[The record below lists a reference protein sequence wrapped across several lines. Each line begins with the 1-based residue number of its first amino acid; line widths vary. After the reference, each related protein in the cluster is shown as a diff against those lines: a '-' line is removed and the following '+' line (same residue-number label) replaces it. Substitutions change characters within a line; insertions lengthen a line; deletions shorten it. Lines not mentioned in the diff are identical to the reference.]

1 MFHPN
6 SRYATAVA
14 VIVITAISV
23 AIAIVIHINY
33 SPNVQAHANLLNSSP
48 PASEE
53 LDTPPER
60 VIIWFT
66 EPVVPIFSSI
76 SVLDV
81 TGAEMTVGDVVFDE
95 TEPTAM
101 WVQLGYLPVGTYTVV
116 WRNVSS
122 VDGHKATGSFLFAYG
137 EPLGSAPSSAV
148 SEQPLLNTPFDP
160 FIRWAIYLGIAIFT
174 GGLAFELFITT
185 RTIDSLYGNRLSID
199 TAIRISR
206 TFAKLAYAAIIV
218 VIVAQ
223 LGQLWQQAV
232 SGFDIAW
239 IDLNISYLV
248 QAAAQGEWGTYWSI
262 RFAVAIV
269 AAIAL
274 FMAHQTQKRS
284 VETSRI
290 RPESPPDDDN
300 ETDDRDEYDDD
311 DESKLLAGNIWAIL
325 GFASAAMY
333 LVLISLS
340 SHSATVPGDIRWI
353 AVASDIIHILAA
365 STWVGGL
372 TYLAIAAFTSLR
384 TTSGTE
390 SRALIAQM
398 AIRFTPIA
406 MLAATALIASGI
418 ISAVMQVTI
427 TEAIVSPYGRALLLK
442 IALLIPLIAIAMYN
456 MLSVSR
462 RLATRDSAT
471 KTLSRT
477 VLAESII
484 ACLLLLAVGW
494 LASLEPARQYAERSG
509 IGIQDSVTHSE
520 QIDGAYIDVELQP
533 GTVGNNRLSVMLQD
547 SSGAPFTAVDEVRA
561 RIKYL
566 EGDFGE
572 PYLPLSK
579 AVEGTWQQEQ
589 IPINIAGAY
598 QVEVNIVRSDAFDSR
613 TSFRFSARSTS
624 FASNLIRPASS
635 TSVQLFGLQL
645 LLIGA
650 GLFVSGIR
658 WQKAIN
664 SKLRRH
670 MMPRR
675 NFAIIGGICMFIGVL
690 VAINATTLGVGVA
703 QESERNPFPL
713 NQESIGLGSITYTA
727 TCATCHGES
736 GKGDGSAAVA
746 LNPAP
751 ADLAIHVP
759 LHTDAELFDF
769 IADGIDGTPM
779 VPQLGNLSE
788 DEIWHLI
795 NFIRTFGE

>member
-6 SRYATAVA
+6 SRYATAIA

-23 AIAIVIHINY
+23 AIAVIHTNY
-33 SPNVQAHANLLNSSP
+33 STNVQAHANLLNSSP

-81 TGAEMTVGDVVFDE
+81 TGAEMAVGDAVFDE

-101 WVQLGYLPVGTYTVV
+101 WVQLGSLPVGTYTVV

-199 TAIRISR
+199 TAVRISR

-223 LGQLWQQAV
+223 LGQLLQQAV

-262 RFAVAIV
+262 RFAVAI
-269 AAIAL
+269 AAATAL

-284 VETSRI
+284 AETTRI
-290 RPESPPDDDN
+290 LPESSIDDEDD
-300 ETDDRDEYDDD
+300 ETDDTDEYD
-311 DESKLLAGNIWAIL
+311 DESKLLAGNIWAML

-384 TTSGTE
+384 TTSGPE

-427 TEAIVSPYGRALLLK
+427 TEAILSPYGLALLLK

-462 RLATRDSAT
+462 RLASRNSAT

-509 IGIQDSVTHSE
+509 IGIQESVTHSE
-520 QIDGAYIDVELQP
+520 KIDGAYIDVELQP
-533 GTVGNNRLSVMLQD
+533 GTVGNNRLSIMLQD
-547 SSGAPFTAVDEVRA
+547 SGGAPFAAVDEVRA

-566 EGDFGE
+566 DGDFGE

-579 AVEGTWQQEQ
+579 TVEGTWQQEQ

-650 GLFVSGIR
+650 GLFASGIR
-658 WQKAIN
+658 WQKAIS

-675 NFAIIGGICMFIGVL
+675 NFAIIGGICMLMGVL

-713 NQESIGLGSITYTA
+713 NRESIDSGSITYAA

-736 GKGDGSAAVA
+736 GKGDGPAAAA

>member
-14 VIVITAISV
+14 VIVITAISIAV
-23 AIAIVIHINY
+23 AVIHINY

-53 LDTPPER
+53 LDTAPER

-101 WVQLGYLPVGTYTVV
+101 WVQLGSLPVGTYTVV

-160 FIRWAIYLGIAIFT
+160 FIRWAIYLGIAIFA
-174 GGLAFELFITT
+174 GGLAFEFFITT

-223 LGQLWQQAV
+223 LGQLLQQAV

-269 AAIAL
+269 AATAL

-284 VETSRI
+284 AETTRI
-290 RPESPPDDDN
+290 LPESSIDDEDD
-300 ETDDRDEYDDD
+300 ETDDTDEYD
-311 DESKLLAGNIWAIL
+311 DESKLLAGNIWAML

-384 TTSGTE
+384 TTSGPE

-427 TEAIVSPYGRALLLK
+427 TEAILSPYGLALLLK

-456 MLSVSR
+456 MLSATR
-462 RLATRDSAT
+462 RLATRNSAT

-509 IGIQDSVTHSE
+509 IGIQDSITHSE

-547 SSGAPFTAVDEVRA
+547 SGGAPFTAVDEVRA

-566 EGDFGE
+566 DGDFGE

-579 AVEGTWQQEQ
+579 TVESTWQQEQ

-650 GLFVSGIR
+650 GMFASGIR
-658 WQKAIN
+658 WQKAID
-664 SKLRRH
+664 SKLRKH

-675 NFAIIGGICMFIGVL
+675 NFVIIGGICMLMGVL

-713 NQESIGLGSITYTA
+713 NQESIGSGSITYAA

-736 GKGDGSAAVA
+736 GKGDGPAAAA

-788 DEIWHLI
+788 DEIWHLV

>member
-6 SRYATAVA
+6 SRYATAIA

-23 AIAIVIHINY
+23 AIAVIHTNY
-33 SPNVQAHANLLNSSP
+33 STNVQAHANLLNSSP

-53 LDTPPER
+53 LDTAPER
-60 VIIWFT
+60 VVIWFT

-95 TEPTAM
+95 TEPTAI
-101 WVQLGYLPVGTYTVV
+101 WVQLGSLPVGTYTVV

-160 FIRWAIYLGIAIFT
+160 FIRWAIYLGIAIFI

-199 TAIRISR
+199 TAVRISR

-223 LGQLWQQAV
+223 LGQLLQQAV

-262 RFAVAIV
+262 RFAVVI
-269 AAIAL
+269 AAATAL

-284 VETSRI
+284 AETSRI
-290 RPESPPDDDN
+290 RPESSIDDEDD
-300 ETDDRDEYDDD
+300 ETDDTDEYD
-311 DESKLLAGNIWAIL
+311 DESKLLAGNIWAML

-384 TTSGTE
+384 TTSGPE

-427 TEAIVSPYGRALLLK
+427 TEAIASPYGLALLLK

-462 RLATRDSAT
+462 RLASRNSAT

-509 IGIQDSVTHSE
+509 IGIQESVTHSE
-520 QIDGAYIDVELQP
+520 KIDGAYIDVELQP

-547 SSGAPFTAVDEVRA
+547 SGGVPFAAVDEVRA

-566 EGDFGE
+566 DGDFGE

-579 AVEGTWQQEQ
+579 TVEGTWQQEQ

-650 GLFVSGIR
+650 GLFASGIR
-658 WQKAIN
+658 WQKAIS

-675 NFAIIGGICMFIGVL
+675 NFAIIGGICMLMGVL

-713 NQESIGLGSITYTA
+713 NQESIDLGSITYAA

-736 GKGDGSAAVA
+736 GKGDGPAAAA

-779 VPQLGNLSE
+779 VPQLGNLSK

-795 NFIRTFGE
+795 NFIRTLGE

>member
-6 SRYATAVA
+6 SRYVTAVA
-14 VIVITAISV
+14 VIVIAAISV
-23 AIAIVIHINY
+23 AIAVIHINY
-33 SPNVQAHANLLNSSP
+33 SPDIQAHANLLNSSP
-48 PASEE
+48 SASEE

-81 TGAEMTVGDVVFDE
+81 KGAEMTVGDVVFDE

-101 WVQLGYLPVGTYTVV
+101 WVQLGEIPVGTYTVV

-122 VDGHKATGSFLFAYG
+122 IDGHKATGSFLFAYG
-137 EPLGSAPSSAV
+137 EPLGSETGLNGA
-148 SEQPLLNTPFDP
+148 EQPLLKTPFDP
-160 FIRWAIYLGIAIFT
+160 FIRWAIYLGIAVFT
-174 GGLAFELFITT
+174 GGMAFELFITT
-185 RTIDSLYGNRLSID
+185 RTIDSLYGNQLSIN

-206 TFAKLAYAAIIV
+206 TFAMLAYVAIIV
-218 VIVAQ
+218 VILAQ

-239 IDLNISYLV
+239 IDLNVSYLV

-269 AAIAL
+269 ATMAL
-274 FMAHQTQKRS
+274 FMAHQSQKRS
-284 VETSRI
+284 AETPRNH
-290 RPESPPDDDN
+290 PESSLDDEGN
-300 ETDDRDEYDDD
+300 ETDDSDEYDD
-311 DESKLLAGNIWAIL
+311 DESKLLAGNIWGML
-325 GFASAAMY
+325 GLASATMY

-372 TYLAIAAFTSLR
+372 AYLAIAAFTSLR
-384 TTSGTE
+384 TTTGPE

-406 MLAATALIASGI
+406 MLSATALIASGI

-427 TEAIVSPYGRALLLK
+427 TEAIASPYGGTLLLK

-462 RLATRDSAT
+462 KLATRNSAT

-509 IGIQDSVTHSE
+509 IGAQDSVIHSE

-533 GTVGNNRLSVMLQD
+533 GIVGNNLLSVILED
-547 SSGAPFTAVDEVRA
+547 SGGAPFTAVDEVRA

-566 EGDFGE
+566 DGDFGE

-579 AVEGTWQQEQ
+579 TVEGTWQQEQ

-598 QVEVNIVRSDAFDSR
+598 QVEINIVRSDAFDSR

-624 FASNLIRPASS
+624 FTSNLIRPASS
-635 TSVQLFGLQL
+635 ISVQLFGLQL

-658 WQKAIN
+658 WHKAIS

-670 MMPRR
+670 IMPRR
-675 NFAIIGGICMFIGVL
+675 NFAIIGGICMLIGVL

-713 NQESIGLGSITYTA
+713 NQESIDLGSITYAA

-736 GKGDGSAAVA
+736 GKGDGPAAVA

-759 LHTDAELFDF
+759 LHTDAELLDF
-769 IADGIDGTPM
+769 IANGIDGTPM

-788 DEIWHLI
+788 DDIWHLV

>member
-6 SRYATAVA
+6 SRYATAIA

-23 AIAIVIHINY
+23 GIAVIHTNY

-53 LDTPPER
+53 LDTAPER

-101 WVQLGYLPVGTYTVV
+101 WVQLGSLPVGTYTVV

-148 SEQPLLNTPFDP
+148 SEQPPLNTPFDP

-223 LGQLWQQAV
+223 LGQLLQQAV

-284 VETSRI
+284 AETSRI
-290 RPESPPDDDN
+290 RPESFPDDEDN
-300 ETDDRDEYDDD
+300 ETDEYD
-311 DESKLLAGNIWAIL
+311 DESKLLAGNIWAML
-325 GFASAAMY
+325 GLASAAMY

-384 TTSGTE
+384 TTSGPE

-427 TEAIVSPYGRALLLK
+427 TEAILSPYGLALLLK

-456 MLSVSR
+456 MLSVTR
-462 RLATRDSAT
+462 RLATRNSAT

-547 SSGAPFTAVDEVRA
+547 SGGAPFTAVDEVRA

-566 EGDFGE
+566 DGDFGE

-579 AVEGTWQQEQ
+579 TVEGTWQQEQ
-589 IPINIAGAY
+589 ISINIAGAY

-650 GLFVSGIR
+650 GLFASGIL

-670 MMPRR
+670 MMSRR
-675 NFAIIGGICMFIGVL
+675 NFAIIGGICMLMGVL
-690 VAINATTLGVGVA
+690 VAINAITLGVGVA

-713 NQESIGLGSITYTA
+713 NRESIDSGSTTYAA

-736 GKGDGSAAVA
+736 GKGDGPAAVA

-788 DEIWHLI
+788 DEIWHLV

>member
-6 SRYATAVA
+6 SRYTTAVA
-14 VIVITAISV
+14 AIVIAAISV
-23 AIAIVIHINY
+23 AIAVIHTNY
-33 SPNVQAHANLLNSSP
+33 SPDVQAHANLLNSSP
-48 PASEE
+48 YASEE

-81 TGAEMTVGDVVFDE
+81 KGAEKTVGDIVFDE

-101 WVQLGYLPVGTYTVV
+101 WVQLGEVPVGTYTVV

-137 EPLGSAPSSAV
+137 EPLGSETRLDGA
-148 SEQPLLNTPFDP
+148 EQPLLKTPFDP

-185 RTIDSLYGNRLSID
+185 RTIDSLYGNQLSID

-206 TFAKLAYAAIIV
+206 TFATMAYVAIIV

-223 LGQLWQQAV
+223 LSQLWQQAV

-239 IDLNISYLV
+239 TDLNVSYLV

-262 RFAVAIV
+262 RFAVAVV
-269 AAIAL
+269 ATIAL
-274 FMAHQTQKRS
+274 FMAHQSQKRS
-284 VETSRI
+284 AETPRNH
-290 RPESPPDDDN
+290 PESSHDDESN
-300 ETDDRDEYDDD
+300 ETDDSDEYDD
-311 DESKLLAGNIWAIL
+311 DESKLLAGNIWGML
-325 GFASAAMY
+325 GLASATMY

-340 SHSATVPGDIRWI
+340 SHSATVPSDIRWI
-353 AVASDIIHILAA
+353 AIASDIIHILAA

-372 TYLAIAAFTSLR
+372 AYLAIAAFTSLR
-384 TTSGTE
+384 TTSGPE

-406 MLAATALIASGI
+406 MLSATALIASGI

-427 TEAIVSPYGRALLLK
+427 TEAIASPYGRALLLK

-462 RLATRDSAT
+462 KLATRNSAT

-509 IGIQDSVTHSE
+509 IGTQDSVIHSE
-520 QIDGAYIDVELQP
+520 QIDGAYIDIELQP
-533 GTVGNNRLSVMLQD
+533 GIVGNNLLSVILED
-547 SSGAPFTAVDEVRA
+547 SGGAPFTAVDEVRA

-566 EGDFGE
+566 DGDFGE

-579 AVEGTWQQEQ
+579 TVEGTWQQEQ

-598 QVEVNIVRSDAFDSR
+598 QVEINIVRSDTFDSR

-650 GLFVSGIR
+650 GLFASGIR
-658 WQKAIN
+658 WHKAIN

-675 NFAIIGGICMFIGVL
+675 NFAIIGGICMLIGVL
-690 VAINATTLGVGVA
+690 VAINATTLGVGVT

-713 NQESIGLGSITYTA
+713 NQESIGLGSITYAA

-736 GKGDGSAAVA
+736 GKGDGPAAVA

-769 IADGIDGTPM
+769 IANGIDGTPM

-788 DEIWHLI
+788 DEIWHLV

>member
-6 SRYATAVA
+6 SRYATAIA

-23 AIAIVIHINY
+23 AIAVIHTNY
-33 SPNVQAHANLLNSSP
+33 STNVQAHANLLNSSP

-81 TGAEMTVGDVVFDE
+81 TGAEMAVGDAVFDE

-101 WVQLGYLPVGTYTVV
+101 WVQLGSLPVGTYTVV

-199 TAIRISR
+199 TAVRISR

-223 LGQLWQQAV
+223 LGQLLQQAV

-262 RFAVAIV
+262 RFAVAI
-269 AAIAL
+269 AAATAL

-284 VETSRI
+284 AETTRI
-290 RPESPPDDDN
+290 LPESSIDDEDD
-300 ETDDRDEYDDD
+300 ETDDTDEYD
-311 DESKLLAGNIWAIL
+311 DESKLLAGNIWAML

-384 TTSGTE
+384 TTSGPE

-427 TEAIVSPYGRALLLK
+427 TEAILSPYGLALLLK

-462 RLATRDSAT
+462 RLATRNSAT

-509 IGIQDSVTHSE
+509 IGIQESVTHSE
-520 QIDGAYIDVELQP
+520 KIDGAYIDVELQP
-533 GTVGNNRLSVMLQD
+533 GTVGNNRLSIMLQD
-547 SSGAPFTAVDEVRA
+547 SGGAPFAAVDEVRA

-566 EGDFGE
+566 DGDFGE

-579 AVEGTWQQEQ
+579 TVEGTWQQEQ

-650 GLFVSGIR
+650 GLFASGIR
-658 WQKAIN
+658 WQKAIS

-675 NFAIIGGICMFIGVL
+675 NFAIIGGICMLMGVL

-713 NQESIGLGSITYTA
+713 NQESIDLGSITYAA

-736 GKGDGSAAVA
+736 GKGDGPAAAA

-779 VPQLGNLSE
+779 VPQLGNLSK

-795 NFIRTFGE
+795 NFIRTLGE

>member
-1 MFHPN
+1 MFHPT
-6 SRYATAVA
+6 SRYATVVA
-14 VIVITAISV
+14 VMVIAATCAVIT
-23 AIAIVIHINY
+23 VIHVNH
-33 SPNVQAHANLLNSSP
+33 SPNVHAHANLLNSSP
-48 PASEE
+48 SASEE

-66 EPVVPIFSSI
+66 EPVVPIFSAI

-101 WVQLGYLPVGTYTVV
+101 WIQLGDIQVGTYTVV

-122 VDGHKATGSFLFAYG
+122 VDGHKATGAFLFAYG
-137 EPLGSAPSSAV
+137 EPLGSETQLDGT
-148 SEQPLLNTPFDP
+148 EQPLLNTPFDP
-160 FIRWAIYLGIAIFT
+160 FIRWAIYLGIAVFA
-174 GGLAFELFITT
+174 GGLAFEFFITT
-185 RTIDSLYGNRLSID
+185 RTIDSLYGNQPSID
-199 TAIRISR
+199 IAIRISR
-206 TFAKLAYAAIIV
+206 TFARLAYVAIII

-232 SGFDIAW
+232 SGFDIGW
-239 IDLNISYLV
+239 TDLNFSYLV
-248 QAAAQGEWGTYWSI
+248 QAATQGEWGTYWSI
-262 RFAVAIV
+262 RFAVAIL
-269 AAIAL
+269 AAMAL

-284 VETSRI
+284 ENSTPATH
-290 RPESPPDDDN
+290 PEVSLDDS
-300 ETDDRDEYDDD
+300 DEYDD
-311 DESKLLAGNIWAIL
+311 DESKLLAGNVWAVL
-325 GFASAAMY
+325 GLASAATY

-353 AVASDIIHILAA
+353 AIASDIIHIVAA

-372 TYLAIAAFTSLR
+372 AYLANAAFTSLR
-384 TTSGTE
+384 TTSGSE
-390 SRALIAQM
+390 SRALITQM

-406 MLAATALIASGI
+406 ILSATVLIASGI

-427 TEAIVSPYGRALLLK
+427 AEAIASPYGRALLLK
-442 IALLIPLIAIAMYN
+442 IALLIPLIAIALYN
-456 MLSVSR
+456 MFSVSR
-462 RLATRDSAT
+462 RLATTRNSAT

-477 VLAESII
+477 VLAESVI

-494 LASLEPARQYAERSG
+494 LASLEPARQYAERTG
-509 IGIQDSVTHSE
+509 IGTQDSVTHNE
-520 QIDGAYIDVELQP
+520 QIDGAYIDVELKP
-533 GTVGNNRLSVMLQD
+533 GIVGNNRLTVTLKD
-547 SSGAPFTAVDEVRA
+547 SDGTPFIASDEVRA

-566 EGDFGE
+566 DGDFGE

-579 AVEGTWQQEQ
+579 ATDGTWQQEQ

-598 QVEVNIVRSDAFDSR
+598 QVEINIVRSDAFDSR

-624 FASNLIRPASS
+624 FASDIILPSSS

-650 GLFVSGIR
+650 GLFASGIR

-675 NFAIIGGICMFIGVL
+675 NFAIIGGTCMLIGML
-690 VAINATTLGVGVA
+690 VAVNATTLGVGVT
-703 QESERNPFPL
+703 QEAERNPFPL
-713 NQESIGLGSITYTA
+713 NQDSIDLGSSTYTT
-727 TCATCHGES
+727 TCTTCHGES
-736 GKGDGSAAVA
+736 GKGDGPAAVA
-746 LNPAP
+746 LNPSP
-751 ADLAIHVP
+751 ADLAIHIP

-769 IADGIDGTPM
+769 IANGIDGTPM
-779 VPQLGNLSE
+779 IPQLGNLSE
-788 DEIWHLI
+788 DEIWHLV
-795 NFIRTFGE
+795 NFIRTFEE